1 MGKSERKNQTP
12 NDININK
19 EDEETTTTTKTATH
33 QMSERAQA
41 KRAMKNT

>member
-1 MGKSERKNQTP
+1 MGKRERKNQTP

-19 EDEETTTTTKTATH
+19 EDEETTTTATH